1 MIKQYV
7 CTSKG
12 ENKCNNNKKMGQIQK
27 MTIKKHLKI
36 QNLENKTSFD
46 KKKKI
51 RENGQ
56 KNLYGIRYNFDENQ
70 SQKLSKI

>member
-56 KNLYGIRYNFDENQ
+56 KELIWY
-70 SQKLSKI
+70 KIQFR

>member
-1 MIKQYV
+1 LYKEKTNV
-7 CTSKG
+7 TTTK
-12 ENKCNNNKKMGQIQK
+12 KKMGQIQK

-56 KNLYGIRYNFDENQ
+56 KELIWY
-70 SQKLSKI
+70 KIQFR

>member
-12 ENKCNNNKKMGQIQK
+12 ENKCNNNKKKGQIQK

-56 KNLYGIRYNFDENQ
+56 NELIWY
-70 SQKLSKI
+70 KIQFR

>member
-12 ENKCNNNKKMGQIQK
+12 ENKCNNNKKKGQIQK

-70 SQKLSKI
+70 S

>member
-1 MIKQYV
+1 
-7 CTSKG
+7 
-12 ENKCNNNKKMGQIQK
+12 MGQIQK

-70 SQKLSKI
+70 S

>member
-1 MIKQYV
+1 MIIIKNNMFVQ
-7 CTSKG
+7 G
-12 ENKCNNNKKMGQIQK
+12 ENKCNNNKKKGQIQK

-56 KNLYGIRYNFDENQ
+56 NELIWY
-70 SQKLSKI
+70 KIQFR

>member
-1 MIKQYV
+1 
-7 CTSKG
+7 
-12 ENKCNNNKKMGQIQK
+12 MGQIQK

-56 KNLYGIRYNFDENQ
+56 NELIWY
-70 SQKLSKI
+70 KIQFR

>member
-1 MIKQYV
+1 MEYYDHNKKQYV
-7 CTSKG
+7 CTGKG

-56 KNLYGIRYNFDENQ
+56 NELIWY
-70 SQKLSKI
+70 KIQFR

>member
-1 MIKQYV
+1 MIIIKNNMFVQ
-7 CTSKG
+7 G
-12 ENKCNNNKKMGQIQK
+12 ENKCNNNKKKMGQIQK

-56 KNLYGIRYNFDENQ
+56 NELIWY
-70 SQKLSKI
+70 KIQFR

>member
-1 MIKQYV
+1 MEYYDHNKKNNMFVQVKEKTNVTTIK
-7 CTSKG
+7 
-12 ENKCNNNKKMGQIQK
+12 KKMGQIQK

-56 KNLYGIRYNFDENQ
+56 KELIWY
-70 SQKLSKI
+70 KIQFR